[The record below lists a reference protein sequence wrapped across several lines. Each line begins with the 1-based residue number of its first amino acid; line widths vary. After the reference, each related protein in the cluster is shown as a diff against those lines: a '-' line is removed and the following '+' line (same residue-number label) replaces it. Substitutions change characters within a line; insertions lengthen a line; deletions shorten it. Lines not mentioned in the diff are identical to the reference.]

1 MCLHP
6 EWGVQPPRF
15 FPRSVGIV
23 QDAQLFLAC
32 AGDSCS
38 NTSFRYVT
46 AIDHGKYTTLTK
58 AIAIPSE
65 ERSSKRAVGSWDD
78 AYTKASAALA
88 KLSQDEKIGIVTGV
102 GWSKA
107 NCVGN
112 TKAASSIG
120 YPSLCLQGQ

>member
-1 MCLHP
+1 VC
-6 EWGVQPPRF
+6 
-15 FPRSVGIV
+15 SV
-23 QDAQLFLAC
+23 QDAQSILAC
-32 AGDSCS
+32 AGDSRS
-38 NTSFRYVT
+38 GASFRYVSAT
-46 AIDHGKYTTLTK
+46 GHEHYMILTST
-58 AIAIPSE
+58 IAIPSE